1 MQRMRP
7 NVPPKPIQTYSRT
20 RRFRA
25 CDLKHPRSNPQAGI
39 CCNDLDARN
48 PFRQLPSLTR
58 SQLPSGIQ
66 IACIFIEDGI
76 DFLACAVCQGG
87 CGAEVGMEVA
97 VAFEDV
103 EFVCGFLLV
112 LVVR

>member
-1 MQRMRP
+1 MCP
-7 NVPPKPIQTYSRT
+7 NVSPKPIQTYSRT

-25 CDLKHPRSNPQAGI
+25 CDLKHPRSNPQADI

-48 PFRQLPSLTR
+48 PFGQLPSLSC
-58 SQLPSGIQ
+58 SQLCATVQFASVFVQ
-66 IACIFIEDGI
+66 NGI
-76 DFLACAVCQGG
+76 DFLTCAVCQGG

-112 LVVR
+112 LIMR